1 METLSRGPSGSHQ
14 RSSLRPGVATQ
25 GRAPYLGGA
34 RSEQLQVW
42 LLLKQLLD
50 AANAGF
56 KTKGR
61 AITLALFLPPPP
73 ARNPAHDSGYT
84 ARLRR
89 EPGSSRAP
97 PRAPSSPE
105 PQGYGSPLG
114 GEPCGVAANLGRGR
128 DRGVRS
134 ATERGS
140 EDGRGRRAAGGAGRG
155 KGANCLGRSSRI

>member
-73 ARNPAHDSGYT
+73 RLGTRHMTAATPRGSDASLAPAV
-84 ARLRR
+84 RPR
-89 EPGSSRAP
+89 EPPLLRS
-97 PRAPSSPE
+97 PRATAPHWA
-105 PQGYGSPLG
+105 GSP
-114 GEPCGVAANLGRGR
+114 
-128 DRGVRS
+128 
-134 ATERGS
+134 
-140 EDGRGRRAAGGAGRG
+140 AG
-155 KGANCLGRSSRI
+155 